1 MDFMT
6 GSVGHVVALVHNRFL
21 AQRSPHPSASRP
33 PSPSGKALITLYNL
47 FHDMLIKM
55 SCRSL
60 SIFNLYVLTFLF
72 YCDKNFLYNNLITLY
87 NERSVPH
94 ETHPSL

>member
-1 MDFMT
+1 MYPPILIIF
-6 GSVGHVVALVHNRFL
+6 FL
-21 AQRSPHPSASRP
+21 
-33 PSPSGKALITLYNL
+33 LFTLYY
-47 FHDMLIKM
+47 LIFLV
-55 SCRSL
+55 L

>member
-1 MDFMT
+1 MFYLFT
-6 GSVGHVVALVHNRFL
+6 GTPSICDVALIR
-21 AQRSPHPSASRP
+21 PSVRTGA
-33 PSPSGKALITLYNL
+33 PSPSGKALITLYNS
-47 FHDMLIKM
+47 FHDMLTKM

>member
-1 MDFMT
+1 MYPPILIIFFLLFI
-6 GSVGHVVALVHNRFL
+6 SYYLIFLV
-21 AQRSPHPSASRP
+21 
-33 PSPSGKALITLYNL
+33 
-47 FHDMLIKM
+47 
-55 SCRSL
+55 L

-72 YCDKNFLYNNLITLY
+72 YYDKNFLYDNLIVLY